1 MAAHTVGV
9 LARIGTIF
17 AALVR
22 STGGASSSR
31 SGTATG
37 AGIYVCSIAYL
48 LAENF
53 TGTIGRAKLDGTDVD
68 QNFITGASNLVSIAL
83 HRDHIYWG
91 NAGAGGLGNAPI
103 GGQDSTAP
111 TLSRIPMTGGAAGVA
126 VHGDHIYWSNDG
138 GPGALGGGQSIGRA
152 RLDGTEV
159 DQSFITGASLPN
171 GVAVN
176 RRHLLGQ
183 CGWRDRRPSAARWH

>member
-1 MAAHTVGV
+1 MS
-9 LARIGTIF
+9 AR
-17 AALVR
+17 LH
-22 STGGASSSR
+22 
-31 SGTATG
+31 
-37 AGIYVCSIAYL
+37 IYWPN
-48 LAENF
+48 NF

-83 HRDHIYWG
+83 HRDRIYWG

-103 GGQDSTAP
+103 GRARLDGTDVEQNW
-111 TLSRIPMTGGAAGVA
+111 LMTGGAAGVA

-138 GPGALGGGQSIGRA
+138 GPGALGGGQSIGQA

-176 RRHLLGQ
+176 RRHIYSGQ